1 MKTPRCESVVFSVI
15 LERSDRIHM
24 NLKIKKLLE
33 EYKNLAEKLNEV
45 NQKINDS
52 GADGEDIIPG
62 HDEGADYWAL
72 MTKYK
77 IYMEQARNIKKQ
89 LNDLGYNKV

>member
-1 MKTPRCESVVFSVI
+1 MLNMT
-15 LERSDRIHM
+15 D
-24 NLKIKKLLE
+24 KIKQLLV

-45 NQKINDS
+45 NEKINDS

-62 HDEGADYWAL
+62 HDEGADYHAL
-72 MTKYK
+72 LTKYK
-77 IYMEQARNIKKQ
+77 VFLAQARNIKKQ